1 MKEITDYVLIPK
13 ERIAV
18 LIGKQGKVKRDI
30 ERKGK
35 VAIDIDSESGEVAV
49 TRKLSKDPSMALVAL
64 DVIKAVARGFS
75 PQKAYK
81 LWTPNIYLET
91 IDLTEFLGPSAKALE
106 RVRARL
112 IGREGKVRNYIARLT
127 SVDIVIYGKTVS
139 ILGESDNVGLA
150 KEALFKLIEGLPHNA
165 VFRFLESRRM

>member
-18 LIGKQGKVKRDI
+18 LIGKQGKVKHDI
-30 ERKGK
+30 AKKGK

-49 TRKLSKDPSMALVAL
+49 TRKMVKDPSNALMAL
-64 DVIKAVARGFS
+64 DIIRAVARGFS

-81 LWTPNIYLET
+81 LWSPNIYLQI
-91 IDLTEFLGPSAKALE
+91 IDLTEFLGSSGKSLD

-139 ILGESDNVGLA
+139 ILGEADNVSLA
-150 KEALFKLIEGLPHNA
+150 KEAMFKIIEGLPHNA
-165 VFRFLESRRM
+165 VFKFLESRRM

>member
-1 MKEITDYVLIPK
+1 MKEFTDYVLIPK

-18 LIGKQGKVKRDI
+18 LIGKAGAVRKGIEKRGKVSI
-30 ERKGK
+30 T
-35 VAIDIDSESGEVAV
+35 IDSESGEVAV
-49 TRKLSKDPSMALVAL
+49 TRKLTKDPSNALIAL
-64 DVIKAVARGFS
+64 DIIRAVARGFS

-81 LWTPNIYLET
+81 LWSPNIYLET
-91 IDLTEFLGPSAKALE
+91 IDLTEFLGPSGKALE

-139 ILGESDNVGLA
+139 ILGEADNASLA
-150 KEALFKLIEGLPHNA
+150 KEAMFKIIEGLPHNA
-165 VFRFLESRRM
+165 VFKFLESRRM

>member
-1 MKEITDYVLIPK
+1 MKEFTDYVLIPK

-18 LIGKQGKVKRDI
+18 LIGKAGSVRKGIEKRGKVTI
-30 ERKGK
+30 
-35 VAIDIDSESGEVAV
+35 VIDSESGEVAV
-49 TRKLSKDPSMALVAL
+49 TRKLTKDPSNALIAM
-64 DVIKAVARGFS
+64 DIIRAVARGFS

-81 LWTPNIYLET
+81 LWSPNIYLET
-91 IDLTEFLGPSAKALE
+91 IDLTEFLGSSGKALE

-139 ILGESDNVGLA
+139 ILGEADNVGLA
-150 KEALFKLIEGLPHNA
+150 KEAMFKIIEGLPHNA
-165 VFRFLESRRM
+165 VFKFLESRRM

>member
-1 MKEITDYVLIPK
+1 MKEITDYILIPK

-18 LIGKQGKVKRDI
+18 LIGKAGSVRKGIEKRGKVSM
-30 ERKGK
+30 
-35 VAIDIDSESGEVAV
+35 VIDSESGEVAV
-49 TRKLSKDPSMALVAL
+49 TRKVIKDPTNALMAL
-64 DVIKAVARGFS
+64 DIIRAVARGFS

-81 LWTPNIYLET
+81 LWSPNIYLET
-91 IDLTEFLGPSAKALE
+91 IDLTEFLGSSGKALE

-139 ILGESDNVGLA
+139 ILGEADNVGLA
-150 KEALFKLIEGLPHNA
+150 KEAMFKIIEGLPHNA
-165 VFRFLESRRM
+165 VFKFLESRRM